1 MSNEEVAIDM
11 FSTRISDQHD
21 FDTCPDI
28 DAISNASR
36 ETLVDDEVQ
45 HTTESVN
52 HDDSTSSDGDPECTI
67 CMTQLSQA
75 PEGEHVV
82 LGTRTLECNHIFHT
96 HCIDRW
102 LAQNNHCP
110 LCRQPVF
117 VARTSTTTIQNRI
130 DIPAILT
137 AIRPEL
143 RRIMIRQII
152 TAMISPA
159 AYIYEVATDV
169 YMSTYALLLLFF
181 MNILT
186 IGILVPFVK
195 ERGIVNMHTLVRA
208 QEVFSNLPI
217 LRIIVLTLFI
227 TSRLL
232 ELNVLNATSYVAC
245 ITTTLS
251 LADDFLAMTT
261 IMPARVTLAGSNQLS
276 AITL

>member
-1 MSNEEVAIDM
+1 MSNEDVTIDM
-11 FSTRISDQHD
+11 FNTRASDQQE
-21 FDTCPDI
+21 FNACPVSDLI
-28 DAISNASR
+28 RNSSQ

-45 HTTESVN
+45 ITSESVH
-52 HDDSTSSDGDPECTI
+52 HDDNTSSEGDPECTI
-67 CMTQLSQA
+67 CMSPLAQA
-75 PEGEHVV
+75 PEGERVV
-82 LGTRTLECNHIFHT
+82 LGTRTLECNHTFHT

-102 LAQNNHCP
+102 LAQNSHCP

-117 VARTSTTTIQNRI
+117 VAHTVTTTTRNSV
-130 DIPAILT
+130 DIPAVLV

-169 YMSTYALLLLFF
+169 YISSYALLLLFF

-186 IGILVPFVK
+186 IGILLPFVK
-195 ERGIVNMHTLVRA
+195 ERGVVTMHTIVRA

-217 LRIIVLTLFI
+217 LRISVLTLFI

-232 ELNVLNATSYVAC
+232 ELNILNSTSYVAC
-245 ITTTLS
+245 ITTTMS
-251 LADDFLAMTT
+251 LADDFLTMTT
-261 IMPARVTLAGSNQLS
+261 IMPTYVTLSVN
-276 AITL
+276 